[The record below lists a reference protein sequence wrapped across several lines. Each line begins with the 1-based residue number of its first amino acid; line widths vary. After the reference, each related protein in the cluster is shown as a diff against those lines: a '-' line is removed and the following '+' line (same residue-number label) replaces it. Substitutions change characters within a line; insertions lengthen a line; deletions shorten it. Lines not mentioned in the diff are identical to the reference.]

1 MEGSEDSPEDHK
13 EKRIKFNDVVEV
25 KKDERRKKH
34 RTHPRRRRSAGRY
47 TGNEQS
53 RRNQNCYSIDHVATA
68 PTNTTQF
75 IINDHNSP
83 LPRGI
88 NGSPISA
95 CPTPT
100 NSDGGSRSR
109 DGHEYDQIG
118 DYYSSS
124 RIPDASIEEQF
135 AQEYSQFQYEKLSEM
150 NREELIQ
157 KCIDLE
163 EALDCYERVGHQ
175 YQHDGSSSESDFN
188 TRPFTRRHCCTC
200 TCNIDDL
207 VNCNSEYSSNESLHS
222 GTEEPSS
229 TGCTLSSRGTGAA
242 DTTVTAADTTTK
254 DVSPAPKS
262 ISNISPHSSGSS
274 PTGGSARGFTE
285 NMDSLS
291 S

>member
-1 MEGSEDSPEDHK
+1 M
-13 EKRIKFNDVVEV
+13 
-25 KKDERRKKH
+25 
-34 RTHPRRRRSAGRY
+34 
-47 TGNEQS
+47 
-53 RRNQNCYSIDHVATA
+53 ATA

-135 AQEYSQFQYEKLSEM
+135 AQEYSQFQYEKLSGM
-150 NREELIQ
+150 DREDLIQ

-175 YQHDGSSSESDFN
+175 
-188 TRPFTRRHCCTC
+188 
-200 TCNIDDL
+200 
-207 VNCNSEYSSNESLHS
+207 
-222 GTEEPSS
+222 
-229 TGCTLSSRGTGAA
+229 
-242 DTTVTAADTTTK
+242 
-254 DVSPAPKS
+254 
-262 ISNISPHSSGSS
+262 
-274 PTGGSARGFTE
+274 
-285 NMDSLS
+285 
-291 S
+291 